1 MESRKLITATDTQ
14 YSRTLLSSL
23 NEQRLHGIFCDV
35 TVIVED
41 KKFRAHR
48 NILSASST
56 YFQQLFSV
64 AGQVVELS
72 FVRAEIFAEILKYIY
87 SSKIVGVR
95 TDLLEELIKSGQL
108 LGVRFI
114 ADLGIPLSQMKS
126 MTSGV
131 KDNTVKASPSDAD
144 QKSINTEKP
153 ATKYVLTKDSGSSA
167 TPIVTETS
175 NISSEEL
182 HESTKAGNCQDKS
195 EESDD
200 DVIFCSETLPPK
212 PRISNDTERAQQ
224 KNSPE
229 IAKSPNKQMSV
240 NTSISDQTP
249 LTPKANSPSPT
260 NLPPKAVMAS
270 QAKSLSSN
278 ISSPTQTETEV
289 VSCSPLALPEP
300 QATSQDMDTL
310 PNPAHSLSV
319 NISSPT
325 RAQDCVGSS
334 PELKAPKLE
343 MTSSDVVK
351 LANFTNSLPVS
362 IPSLSQIQAG
372 TGLSTDRVSP
382 KAEKIISDT
391 EKLSNKANSLAACI
405 SGPGQTQSGSFFP
418 EPVPPTLQ
426 RTCLDMVKLPKQE
439 PDINSSVS
447 PSNNLQFQDVTP
459 PQMATS
465 AKISS
470 PSPTQSKDVISPSG
484 HMPLMPCVSH
494 HPEMSKQ
501 RTDPEIVKIAGQQM
515 GMNNAISAQ
524 TPLILNAEFPNHLPL
539 KDIPSQINSL
549 PVTTSGQAQASG
561 TNLGF
566 SQPSTVS
573 TTKLL
578 NPQQPDREQLN
589 PLSNISTFAQNHLSQ
604 TMNFLAQQLPSFNT
618 FVNKPFTLNSVNWPS
633 CPNLLPSTLSQLANT
648 DKLPTFD
655 GPKLQNPQK
664 ATFHKKTTSKPGE
677 LKIKIADV
685 NPGSSKD
692 CSSGIGSGSHHI
704 MDGKK
709 IITLD
714 TPSDIGGL
722 STGCKVY
729 ANIGEDKDTYDI
741 VIPIK
746 NDPDED
752 GEVQLPKSADGSP
765 NSKRVKVKHEDH
777 YELNVD
783 GKVYYICLVC
793 KRSYVSRTSLRRH
806 YNVHSWERKYPCHYC
821 DKVYA
826 LAEYRT
832 KHEVIHTGEKR
843 YQCLTCGES
852 FINHRIMST
861 HMKSAHNQDPSGDP
875 KLYRLH
881 PFKSPHAKQPPES
894 NAQPST
900 SATEVN
906 NAVVQSED
914 EKKRPASVSP
924 KSSSPAK
931 PMSWDDV
938 FVQPG
943 DQPIFKDSP
952 SQGGNEFEFVI
963 PESY

>member
-14 YSRTLLSSL
+14 YSGTLLSSL

-41 KKFRAHR
+41 KKFRAHK

-56 YFQQLFSV
+56 YFHNLFSV
-64 AGQVVELS
+64 SGQVVELN
-72 FVRAEIFAEILKYIY
+72 FVRAEIFAEILNYIY
-87 SSKIVGVR
+87 SSKIIGVR
-95 TDLLEELIKSGQL
+95 TNLLEELIKSGQL

-114 ADLGIPLSQMKS
+114 ADLGIPLFQMKS

-131 KDNTVKASPSDAD
+131 KDNHVKASPSDAD
-144 QKSINTEKP
+144 QKSLNTDKP
-153 ATKYVLTKDSGSSA
+153 STKCPLPKDSGISA

-175 NISSEEL
+175 TIPSEEL

-200 DVIFCSETLPPK
+200 DVVFCSITLPPK
-212 PRISNDTERAQQ
+212 QRTSNDTERAQK
-224 KNSPE
+224 KNCLE
-229 IAKSPNKQMSV
+229 IVKLPNQEMSV
-240 NTSISDQTP
+240 NASIPDQKP
-249 LTPKANSPSPT
+249 VILGANCPSPT
-260 NLPPKAVMAS
+260 NFPPKAVAAS
-270 QAKSLSSN
+270 QAKSLSTN
-278 ISSPTQTETEV
+278 ISTPTETDV
-289 VSCSPLALPEP
+289 VSCSQIVLPKP
-300 QATSQDMDTL
+300 QVTSQGMEKL
-310 PNPAHSLSV
+310 PNHAHSLSV

-334 PELKAPKLE
+334 SVLKAPKLQI
-343 MTSSDVVK
+343 TSSDVAK
-351 LANFTNSLPVS
+351 LANFTNSLPVG
-362 IPSLSQIQAG
+362 IQSLSQIQAG
-372 TGLSTDRVSP
+372 VSLGTERVPP
-382 KAEKIISDT
+382 KAQKISSDIDQ
-391 EKLSNKANSLAACI
+391 LPNKANSLSASI
-405 SGPGQTQSGSFFP
+405 SSPSQTQSGVFSS
-418 EPVPPTLQ
+418 ELVPPKSQ
-426 RTCLDMVKLPKQE
+426 KTCLDMVKLPTQE
-439 PDINSSVS
+439 LSLNSVS
-447 PSNNLQFQDVTP
+447 PCASNNLQFQYVSP
-459 PQMATS
+459 PQINTTS

-470 PSPTQSKDVISPSG
+470 PSPTQSKDLIFPSG
-484 HMPLMPCVSH
+484 QTPPKPCVSQP
-494 HPEMSKQ
+494 PERAQQM
-501 RTDPEIVKIAGQQM
+501 TEPEIVKIADQQM
-515 GMNNAISAQ
+515 SMSNTISAQ
-524 TPLILNAEFPNHLPL
+524 TPLILNAESPNNLPL
-539 KDIPSQINSL
+539 KEIPSQINAL
-549 PVTTSGQAQASG
+549 PVTAFSQAQASSV
-561 TNLGF
+561 NLGS
-566 SQPSTVS
+566 SQSPAVS
-573 TTKLL
+573 CTRLL
-578 NPQQPDREQLN
+578 NPQHPDREQLN
-589 PLSNISTFAQNHLSQ
+589 PPPNISTFAQNHLSI
-604 TMNFLAQQLPSFNT
+604 TMNFLSQQLPSFNT
-618 FVNKPFTLNSVNWPS
+618 FVNKPFPLINANWPPL
-633 CPNLLPSTLSQLANT
+633 PNLLPSTLSQLTNT
-648 DKLPTFD
+648 EKVSTFD
-655 GPKLQNPQK
+655 GPKPPKPQK
-664 ATFHKKTTSKPGE
+664 ATFHKKNTSKPGE

-692 CSSGIGSGSHHI
+692 CSGGAGIGSHHI

-752 GEVQLPKSADGSP
+752 GEVQLPKSVDGSP
-765 NSKRVKVKHEDH
+765 NSKRVKVKHDDH

-793 KRSYVSRTSLRRH
+793 KRSYVSRTSLKRH

-821 DKVYA
+821 EKVYA

-843 YQCLTCGES
+843 YQCLTCGGS
-852 FINHRIMST
+852 FINHRIMSN

-875 KLYRLH
+875 TLYLLH
-881 PFKSPHAKQPPES
+881 PFKSPHSKQSPES

-900 SATEVN
+900 SA
-906 NAVVQSED
+906 AVVDNADDQSVD
-914 EKKRPASVSP
+914 EKKRTASVSP

-931 PMSWDDV
+931 PMDWNDV
-938 FVQPG
+938 FIQPG
-943 DQPIFKDSP
+943 DQAIFKDGP